1 MFPYSLFPIPY
12 SLFPA
17 IIMIVNPSDYKIS
30 HEDYLEGE
38 KISPIRHEY
47 IGGEVYAMVGGSDA
61 HETIAGN
68 LFALIKNKVRG
79 TGCRAYISNMKVH
92 IKTADTYYYP
102 DVMVT
107 CDSRDRNNGYF
118 KQYPSLIIEVLS
130 PSTEAFNRG
139 DKFADYRQIETLQE
153 YVLISQNKI
162 NIECFRR
169 NQEGRWVLFTY
180 QQNEQI
186 QLESINFTCQ
196 VSEIYEDV
204 LDFNNP

>member
-1 MFPYSLFPIPY
+1 M
-12 SLFPA
+12 
-17 IIMIVNPSDYKIS
+17 IINPSDQRIS

-47 IGGEVYAMVGGSDA
+47 IRGEVYAMVGGSDA
-61 HETIAGN
+61 HDTLSGN
-68 LFALIKNKVRG
+68 LIALFKNHLRG
-79 TGCRAYISNMKVH
+79 QGYRVYTGNMKIY
-92 IKTADTYYYP
+92 IKTADVYYYP

-153 YVLISQNKI
+153 YVLVSQNKI

-169 NQEGRWVLFTY
+169 NSDGRWELFTY
-180 QQNEQI
+180 QANETL
-186 QLESINFTCQ
+186 QLESINFSCL

-204 LDFNNP
+204 LGLNSMSIITP

>member
-1 MFPYSLFPIPY
+1 M
-12 SLFPA
+12 
-17 IIMIVNPSDYKIS
+17 IINPSDQRIS

-47 IGGEVYAMVGGSDA
+47 IRGEVYAMVGGSDA
-61 HETIAGN
+61 HDTISGN
-68 LFALIKNKVRG
+68 LIALFKNHLRG
-79 TGCRAYISNMKVH
+79 QGCRVYTGNMKIY
-92 IKTADTYYYP
+92 IKTADVYYYP

-169 NQEGRWVLFTY
+169 NSDGRWELFTY
-180 QQNEQI
+180 QPQETL
-186 QLESINFTCQ
+186 QLESINFSCS

-204 LDFNNP
+204 LELN

>member
-1 MFPYSLFPIPY
+1 M
-12 SLFPA
+12 
-17 IIMIVNPSDYKIS
+17 IINPSDERIS

-47 IGGEVYAMVGGSDA
+47 IRGEVYAMVGGSDA

-68 LFALIKNKVRG
+68 LFALIKNLVRG
-79 TGCRAYISNMKVH
+79 SSCRAYMSNMKVQ
-92 IKTADTYYYP
+92 IETADVYYYP
-102 DVMVT
+102 DIIVT

-139 DKFADYRQIETLQE
+139 DKFSDYRQIETLQE
-153 YVLISQNKI
+153 YVLVSQNKI

-169 NQEGRWVLFTY
+169 NSDGRWELFTY
-180 QQNEQI
+180 QPQETL
-186 QLESINFTCQ
+186 QLESINFSCS

-204 LDFNNP
+204 LGLN